1 MCFGEECKKIGLKY
15 HCACG
20 TIGYQALSN
29 LLDPF
34 LCLSLVRSYPAAQKS
49 TERYPER
56 KSLLRREDD
65 GCFGVLLG
73 GLPLAT
79 ELMEPGSLT

>member
-1 MCFGEECKKIGLKY
+1 MYFGEECKKIGLKY

-56 KSLLRREDD
+56 KSLLLPDAD
-65 GCFGVLLG
+65 GGFCMLLHSRH
-73 GLPLAT
+73 LAT
-79 ELMEPGSLT
+79 ELMEPGSLN